1 MPTLK
6 QQPSRVKA
14 QKPGIRSYLYIALLD
29 IFNVIQVPTP
39 GTGVGVNATIT
50 TDHTFKTTTPGTNGF
65 IKIPLAGLENGKFNF
80 KSEGNFPA
88 MKEMT
93 SFEAN
98 TVGLS
103 TEQLEMIEAIG
114 GQPCIA
120 LVTAADCKEP
130 TVWQAGCECDPVI
143 INWEFTTDN
152 NILKLSGQSECAP
165 NKYTGAITL
174 QS

>member
-1 MPTLK
+1 
-6 QQPSRVKA
+6 
-14 QKPGIRSYLYIALLD
+14 
-29 IFNVIQVPTP
+29 
-39 GTGVGVNATIT
+39 
-50 TDHTFKTTTPGTNGF
+50 
-65 IKIPLAGLENGKFNF
+65 
-80 KSEGNFPA
+80 

-152 NILKLSGQSECAP
+152 NILKISGQSECAP
-165 NKYTGAITL
+165 NKYTGVITL